1 MLLIIGTVR
10 LPADRLEQ
18 AKPVMQRMILASRAE
33 PGCLGYSYARD
44 VLDAGLIHV
53 SEAWSD
59 RAALEGH
66 FKSAHIAEWRASWA
80 EIGIGDRKL
89 TLYETD
95 GGAPT

>member
-10 LPADRLEQ
+10 LPSDRLDQ
-18 AKPVMQRMILASRAE
+18 AKPAMQRMILASRAE
-33 PGCLGYSYARD
+33 PGCLDYSYSQD

-53 SEAWSD
+53 SEAWID
-59 RAALEGH
+59 RAALEAH

-80 EIGIGDRKL
+80 ELGIGDRKL
-89 TLYETD
+89 TLFQTD

>member
-10 LPADRLEQ
+10 LPPDMLEQ
-18 AKPVMQRMILASRAE
+18 AKPAMQRMILASRAE
-33 PGCLGYSYARD
+33 PGCLQYSYAQD
-44 VLDAGLIHV
+44 VLDTGLIHV

-59 RAALEGH
+59 RAALDAH
-66 FKSAHIAEWRASWA
+66 FNSAHIAEWRASWV
-80 EIGIGDRKL
+80 ELGIGERKL